1 MITIVVFV
9 VILGILVFVHELGH
23 FVVARRNGIKA
34 YEFGF
39 GFPPRIFGIQFIK
52 GEDHKK
58 VSEIE
63 SIEVKTVD
71 MKVGKDE
78 IIEETIT
85 EKIHKVDKKF
95 AVGKWRIIWGSKDG
109 DDENEKEDLKEAR
122 KKKFSGGTIY
132 SINWIP
138 IGGFVRIKGEDG
150 DGKNDPDSFASKSAW
165 VRIKVLAAGV
175 LMNFIL
181 AWVLLSV
188 TFMLGSYQDVTGE
201 HAQGSKI
208 LIESIEKDSPAEK
221 MGLKIGDMIISGGND
236 ITFSEVQEVQ
246 KYINENRGNEI
257 TLVVQ
262 RRGNEQLKLIGTPRV
277 ETEEGQGAL
286 GISGFGEVIK
296 IRYPFFQSLWKG
308 LGEIENMLVMTGQ
321 VLGKLIIGQK
331 TDIEVMGPVKLAIF
345 TGQIIPLGFA
355 FMLRF
360 IAIFSINLGIIN
372 ILPFP
377 ALDGGRI
384 LFILIEKIKGKPV
397 SQKVEQAFHSVGMML
412 LLALMLFITIREI
425 FTPEFIAKIKGIL

>member
-1 MITIVVFV
+1 MLTVIVFII
-9 VILGILVFVHELGH
+9 ILGILVFVHELGH
-23 FVVARRNGIKA
+23 FLVARRNGIKA

-39 GFPPRIFGIQFIK
+39 GFPPRAIGIQFIE
-52 GEDHKK
+52 GDDHEK

-71 MKVGKDE
+71 MKSGKDE
-78 IIEETIT
+78 IIEQTIT
-85 EKIHKVDKKF
+85 EKIHKVSKKF
-95 AVGKWRIIWGSKDG
+95 HVGKWRIIWGSKDG
-109 DDENEKEDLKEAR
+109 DDENEKQDLKEAH

-132 SINWIP
+132 SLNWIP

-150 DGKNDPDSFASKSAW
+150 DGEQDPDSFASKSAW

-175 LMNFIL
+175 IMNFVL
-181 AWVLLSV
+181 AWALLSV

-201 HAQGSKI
+201 HREGSKI
-208 LIESIEKDSPAEK
+208 LVESIEEKSPAEK
-221 MGLKIGDMIISGGND
+221 MGLKIGDMITAGGNGLV
-236 ITFSEVQEVQ
+236 FFEVQEVQ

-262 RRGNEQLKLIGTPRV
+262 RGDEELRLVGTPRA
-277 ETEEGQGAL
+277 ETKENQGAL
-286 GISGFGEVIK
+286 GISGFGEVVKIK
-296 IRYPFFQSLWKG
+296 YPFFQSLWKG
-308 LGEIENMLVMTGQ
+308 AEEIKNMLIMTGQ
-321 VLGKLIIGQK
+321 VLIGLISGQK
-331 TDIEVMGPVKLAIF
+331 TDIQVMGPVKMAMF
-345 TGQIIPLGFA
+345 TGQIIPLGFV

-360 IAIFSINLGIIN
+360 IAIFSVNLGIIN

-384 LFILIEKIKGKPV
+384 LFILIEKIKGRPV
-397 SQKVEQAFHSVGMML
+397 SQKVEQAFHSVGMLL

-425 FTPEFIAKIKGIL
+425 FTPELIAKIKGFL